1 MATLEQFCRKN
12 SACDAGVAW
21 LDGKT
26 PAVAYALCEN
36 PCWFLWVAEK
46 LDALG
51 EKVFD
56 IGLEAAD
63 FVLRTYS
70 AEAFEQAGFTTEAAY
85 LRSLPQITTRR
96 EAENAAWQAT
106 LALRKAYQQ
115 RPVCNAKAMWWGTE
129 AGWAGDRAS
138 VYVSKA
144 YSVGGSDAC
153 NSIMVICRKH
163 IPMDLFLEACRNAGI
178 ATNEGEF

>member
-26 PAVAYALCEN
+26 PAVAYALCEK

-70 AEAFEQAGFTTEAAY
+70 AEAFEQAGFTTEAAC

-115 RPVCNAKAMWWGTE
+115 RPVFNAKAMWWGTE

-144 YSVGGSDAC
+144 YSVGGSEAT
-153 NSIMVICRKH
+153 NKIMTICRKH
-163 IPMDLFLEACRNAGI
+163 ITMDLFLEACMDAGI
-178 ATNEGEF
+178 DTNEGEF